1 MKTDNRTRA
10 KELSQTLSRGIKLLE
25 LIANSREGTSVRDL
39 ALEMRLPRSIVQRL
53 LYTLENDG
61 FLERHPSQI
70 GYRLSMKLW
79 VLGCAVIRR
88 VRVRDIARPYLEE
101 LAQKTKEMAKLGV
114 LDGHEVV
121 YIDRVDC
128 LRAIRAYV
136 PIGGRAPVHSTSTGK
151 AILAFLSPQKLA
163 EVTASIKRF
172 TKRTLVTKE
181 ELAKQLEE
189 VRKRGYA
196 TNLGEWEDEVGGV
209 AAPIRNANNEVIASI
224 GVIAPLSR
232 LTPKRVAKIGD
243 LVLKSA
249 ADIAR
254 ELGHEVQDSQTLK
267 MSG

>member
-1 MKTDNRTRA
+1 
-10 KELSQTLSRGIKLLE
+10 
-25 LIANSREGTSVRDL
+25 
-39 ALEMRLPRSIVQRL
+39 
-53 LYTLENDG
+53 
-61 FLERHPSQI
+61 
-70 GYRLSMKLW
+70 
-79 VLGCAVIRR
+79 
-88 VRVRDIARPYLEE
+88 
-101 LAQKTKEMAKLGV
+101 
-114 LDGHEVV
+114 
-121 YIDRVDC
+121 
-128 LRAIRAYV
+128 
-136 PIGGRAPVHSTSTGK
+136 VHSTSTGK